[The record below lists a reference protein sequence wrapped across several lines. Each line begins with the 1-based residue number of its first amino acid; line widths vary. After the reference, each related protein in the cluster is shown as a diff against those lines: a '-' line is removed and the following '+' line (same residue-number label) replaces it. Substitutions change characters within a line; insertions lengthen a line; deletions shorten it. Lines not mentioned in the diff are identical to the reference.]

1 MVRTLRKGDKAKE
14 KPRKQQQRDCAECA
28 ALRAQVEEANAL
40 TEELRGDLKSE
51 RETVRFVVV
60 VLCVQWLG
68 GTLKSK
74 PRVCV
79 CVFPL

>member
-1 MVRTLRKGDKAKE
+1 MVRTLRKGDKARKE
-14 KPRKQQQRDCAECA
+14 RARKQQQQRDCAECA

-40 TEELRGDLKSE
+40 AEELRGDLKSE

-79 CVFPL
+79 FPL